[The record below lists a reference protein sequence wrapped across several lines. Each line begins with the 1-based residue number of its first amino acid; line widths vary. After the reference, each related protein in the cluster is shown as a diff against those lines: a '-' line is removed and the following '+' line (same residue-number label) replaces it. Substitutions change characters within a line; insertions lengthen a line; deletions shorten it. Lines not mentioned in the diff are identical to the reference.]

1 MPSKARSRPVADGER
16 QPPRPAASNGQPE
29 CTAGL
34 RKASYD
40 VEPDF
45 GENLCGFEQRQAH
58 YTRVAALEAADK
70 GRGASLDRV
79 GPGLV
84 ERLAGRNVALD
95 LVASDG
101 AEAHTRHRHPEHDL
115 RVPADRHGGYDV
127 VRAPRQSLQHRGGI
141 GCVVGLAQHDA
152 VDDDFGIRREH
163 RLRRQLAAAHTMPSD
178 GGLGARDALD
188 VFEWSF
194 VLARDLDDIAPA
206 PRGLA
211 QQQLLEFDADLP
223 KQLLP
228 ARAFRSQIDRR
239 TLGQHEERAHS
250 RWYGCPDSM
259 LVARYSCSASTTRA
273 SPCGNVSAESASTAS
288 AWRLTAGSSPSALPM
303 TNATASARSRQAVS
317 FAANSPVVQAWPR
330 S

>member
-1 MPSKARSRPVADGER
+1 MARK
-16 QPPRPAASNGQPE
+16 
-29 CTAGL
+29 L
-34 RKASYD
+34 
-40 VEPDF
+40 
-45 GENLCGFEQRQAH
+45 
-58 YTRVAALEAADK
+58 TRDTDSAQ
-70 GRGASLDRV
+70 
-79 GPGLV
+79 
-84 ERLAGRNVALD
+84 
-95 LVASDG
+95 
-101 AEAHTRHRHPEHDL
+101 HDL
-115 RVPADRHGGYDV
+115 RVPADRHGGHDV
-127 VRAPRQSLQHRGGI
+127 VRAARQSLQHRGGVD
-141 GCVVGLAQHDA
+141 CVVGLAQHDA

-163 RLRRQLAAAHTMPSD
+163 RLRRQLAAAHTMPAD

-194 VLARDLDDIAPA
+194 VLARDLDDVAPA
-206 PRGLA
+206 PRRLA

-288 AWRLTAGSSPSALPM
+288 RVALDGGIEPVRAADDERYRQRALAPGGELRGEFSSRPGLAALVERNDMIAAGRVGDPQPLRRREAAPWFCHDR
-303 TNATASARSRQAVS
+303 AARA
-317 FAANSPVVQAWPR
+317 
-330 S
+330 